1 MSGAVQR
8 NLWNPG
14 ESFRI
19 SEESL
24 GLNETKGNSC
34 GIFKNK
40 ILFFFKGEI
49 REGTNWKTKKDPRGK
64 SEVWEVEG
72 VKETMFVVM
81 H

>member
-24 GLNETKGNSC
+24 GLNETKGNSS

-40 ILFFFKGEI
+40 ILVFSKEKS
-49 REGTNWKTKKDPRGK
+49 EKGTNWKTKKDPRGK

-72 VKETMFVVM
+72 VKETVFVVM

>member
-40 ILFFFKGEI
+40 ILVFSKE
-49 REGTNWKTKKDPRGK
+49 K
-64 SEVWEVEG
+64 SEREQTGRQRRTQGANLKFGRLRE
-72 VKETMFVVM
+72 
-81 H
+81 